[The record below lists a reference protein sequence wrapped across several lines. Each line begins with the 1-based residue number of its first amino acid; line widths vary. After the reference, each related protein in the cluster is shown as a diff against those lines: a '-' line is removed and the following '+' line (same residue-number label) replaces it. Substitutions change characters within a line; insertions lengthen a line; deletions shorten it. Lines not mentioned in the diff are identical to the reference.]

1 MVFVLNKC
9 LSTSASKRV
18 EANYG
23 FCKKDKTRFIFNPL
37 NKVLLID
44 KTLTDIRSI
53 FKLNFSN
60 QRFIFVFRYGQ

>member
-44 KTLTDIRSI
+44 KTLTDIGT
-53 FKLNFSN
+53 FYF
-60 QRFIFVFRYGQ
+60 